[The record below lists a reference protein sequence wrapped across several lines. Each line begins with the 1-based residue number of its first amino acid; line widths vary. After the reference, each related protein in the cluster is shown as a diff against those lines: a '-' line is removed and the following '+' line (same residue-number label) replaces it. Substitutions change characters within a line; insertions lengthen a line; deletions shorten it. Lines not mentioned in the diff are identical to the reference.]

1 MRIVFRK
8 NGREIPFRS
17 LENSIP
23 SERNDAVA
31 GRFMH
36 LGIYLPTPGAPKP
49 SVLRTSEGWCKG
61 MKFLNKKQN
70 HG

>member
-23 SERNDAVA
+23 SERNDAVP
-31 GRFMH
+31 GRFIIQESTFRRQARLCTIPCAH
-36 LGIYLPTPGAPKP
+36 RKDGAK
-49 SVLRTSEGWCKG
+49 V
-61 MKFLNKKQN
+61 
-70 HG
+70 